1 LAPLSEEIG
10 AFPYP
15 LFEALMKK
23 QISWAVLAA
32 SLCCCI
38 AIAFAG
44 RAQAETLPMV
54 EVAFSPDGGA
64 ESLVL
69 RTIGEARK
77 SIRVL
82 AYSFT
87 APAVTR
93 ALIAAKRRGIDVAV
107 TVDARSNFDHDRSG
121 RARAAQGSSLR
132 RDSGSSRECLPGTT
146 LEIHRCRQGTVETG
160 SYNYSQQAR
169 YNAENVIVLRGDTGV
184 ADAYQ
189 KNWEALS
196 ARGQLYRAP

>member
-1 LAPLSEEIG
+1 
-10 AFPYP
+10 
-15 LFEALMKK
+15 MKK

-121 RARAAQGSSLR
+121 RARAALGALAY
-132 RDSGSSRECLPGTT
+132 SGIPVRVVNVFPAQHSKFIVVDG
-146 LEIHRCRQGTVETG
+146 GTVETG